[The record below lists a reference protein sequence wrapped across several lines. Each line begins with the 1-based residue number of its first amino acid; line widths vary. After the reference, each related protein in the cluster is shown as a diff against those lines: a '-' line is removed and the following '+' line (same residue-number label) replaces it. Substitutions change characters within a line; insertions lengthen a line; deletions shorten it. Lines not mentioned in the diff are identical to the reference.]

1 MFSSSIAF
9 DDTSYHSVRDE
20 QQKAMFSAI
29 TRLYDQFGADTLV
42 QMSVINTP
50 LLKEEVGHRKFFDP
64 ERQAND
70 AARND
75 AQVFNNILN
84 DKVKEGVSNIRRNR
98 YLTYSVTADTAEDAA
113 RQLSR
118 IEVESSRILNSIGS
132 KAHLMNGTQ
141 RLSVIHS
148 LLNPIS
154 RSCSITSAIFP
165 PSAYRLPRTASH
177 RHRLISARTATIT
190 TA

>member
-1 MFSSSIAF
+1 M
-9 DDTSYHSVRDE
+9 
-20 QQKAMFSAI
+20 
-29 TRLYDQFGADTLV
+29 
-42 QMSVINTP
+42 
-50 LLKEEVGHRKFFDP
+50 
-64 ERQAND
+64 
-70 AARND
+70 
-75 AQVFNNILN
+75 FNNILN

-148 LLNPIS
+148 LLNPYS

-165 PSAYRLPRTASH
+165 PSAYRLPRTVSH
-177 RHRLISARTATIT
+177 RRRLISARTATIT

>member
-1 MFSSSIAF
+1 MLENVKNLLSDGVTALGGIL
-9 DDTSYHSVRDE
+9 
-20 QQKAMFSAI
+20 I
-29 TRLYDQFGADTLV
+29 
-42 QMSVINTP
+42 
-50 LLKEEVGHRKFFDP
+50 LKEEVGHRKFFDP

-118 IEVESSRILNSIGS
+118 IEVESSRILNSIGR
-132 KAHLMNGTQ
+132 ARDCRPCGTQ
-141 RLSVIHS
+141 LSHGTRRV
-148 LLNPIS
+148 S
-154 RSCSITSAIFP
+154 RGMVPAQRPLFGK
-165 PSAYRLPRTASH
+165 PSRTPLHCRCA
-177 RHRLISARTATIT
+177 
-190 TA
+190 